1 MTSVPEAETEL
12 PTADDPARAA
22 MLAAQRGDRAAF
34 GTLVAMFAER
44 VMRLLTTILHCDRA
58 TAEDLGQEVFLRVH
72 KGLPDFDGK
81 VRFATWLYAIARNVA
96 ISAHRSRRAQK
107 RRAVVQSLDAP
118 LGPDDDRLPQ
128 VAGRELDPAVAA
140 GQQEF
145 LGRVRAAVQELPD
158 EFREAVVLRDMEG
171 LAYEEIA
178 MVLELPTGTVRSR
191 IHRGRLWLAGRL
203 QEFAP

>member
-1 MTSVPEAETEL
+1 VPEAETEP

-44 VMRLLTTILHCDRA
+44 VMRLLTTLLHCDRA

-81 VRFATWLYAIARNVA
+81 VRFATWLYAIARNVG
-96 ISAHRSRRAQK
+96 ISAYRSRRAQK
-107 RRAVVQSLDAP
+107 RRAVVLSLDAP

-128 VAGRELDPAVAA
+128 VAGRELDPAAA
-140 GQQEF
+140 ADQREF

-171 LAYEEIA
+171 LSYEEIA

-203 QEFAP
+203 KEFAP